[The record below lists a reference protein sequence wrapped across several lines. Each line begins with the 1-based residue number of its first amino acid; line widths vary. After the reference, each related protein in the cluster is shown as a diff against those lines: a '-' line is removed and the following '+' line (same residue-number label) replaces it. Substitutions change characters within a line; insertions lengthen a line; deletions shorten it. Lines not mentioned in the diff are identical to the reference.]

1 MPEPEKEMPT
11 ACLPTAIAA
20 PDLAK
25 TGKEKGSCLLPEP
38 EPEPEKETEEKP
50 LARLAPAIAPGDLA
64 NPVKKTRRP
73 VPMTDEERKKTKH
86 LKELHTLGLKGLQ
99 ELREEHDDL
108 RKVYDELLYRR
119 RCLAARLVNRIVFQ
133 QRDAAYVRHQL
144 HIGLK
149 LGDKLPEK
157 LKKARQPISMAIF
170 MWREMGRAVK
180 LGLDNFVAEYSD
192 LEEYK
197 KRTQREWNTR
207 IAMATIEVNRL
218 AGDSVTQK

>member
-1 MPEPEKEMPT
+1 MDTSTGAERPPSDLEAVITGQENEGAPCLPAPEKEGE
-11 ACLPTAIAA
+11 AN
-20 PDLAK
+20 
-25 TGKEKGSCLLPEP
+25 
-38 EPEPEKETEEKP
+38 EKP
-50 LARLAPAIAPGDLA
+50 LARPAPVNTAVENLAS
-64 NPVKKTRRP
+64 PVKKTRRP

-86 LKELHTLGLKGLQ
+86 LKELHTLGLKELQ
-99 ELREEHDDL
+99 ELREEGDDL
-108 RKVYDELLYRR
+108 RKGYDELLYRR
-119 RCLAARLVNRIVFQ
+119 RCLAARLVNRIVFH

-170 MWREMGRAVK
+170 MWREMGRAFK